1 MQFSK
6 RTGVTW
12 LIIRFDFGEDN
23 IQYISC
29 ATKVGRKINRI
40 RYDFENW
47 VFDEN
52 RNTKYWLYE
61 NGERYC
67 PSYDTDAI
75 IDWLNN
81 VKFKKGT
88 AKAKLI
94 TVPKSKVKKT
104 LYF

>member
-1 MQFSK
+1 M
-6 RTGVTW
+6 
-12 LIIRFDFGEDN
+12 IIRFDFGEEH

-40 RYDFENW
+40 RRDFENW
-47 VFDEN
+47 IFDEKKN
-52 RNTKYWLYE
+52 KKYWLYE
-61 NGERYC
+61 EGEKYC

-94 TVPKSKVKKT
+94 SLPKLKVKKT

>member
-1 MQFSK
+1 M
-6 RTGVTW
+6 TW
-12 LIIRFDFGEDN
+12 VIIRFDFGEDN
-23 IQYISC
+23 IQHIPC

-40 RYDFENW
+40 SSDFENW

-52 RNTKYWLYE
+52 RNTEYWLYE

-88 AKAKLI
+88 AKAR
-94 TVPKSKVKKT
+94 
-104 LYF
+104 